1 MTIGIAVTFNDGVLL
16 VADGRRTYPL
26 NPILPPQDDV
36 NKIFQISPTIGAITF
51 GVSQATDFVLHN
63 LSLSLPPRYSPKD
76 VSTIVKSS
84 VNVGWSCLMSIVA
97 PDVDVHHERV
107 KVGLVVGGLTNNQPF
122 VTGALKYSDG
132 ENCVLEEGEYKFI
145 VLGGEEQ
152 NAKDEFNQIAER
164 AVQQFGANR
173 EFGLMD
179 NLVEAFLRGAADTIN
194 LVSAKRLDV
203 GGTIRYAVIR
213 RGYPYTTGAL

>member
-97 PDVDVHHERV
+97 PDVDVHH
-107 KVGLVVGGLTNNQPF
+107 